1 MGDVNT
7 NTTNA
12 IEAVTAL
19 ANAPTIR
26 KLLRLPDNAGKTN
39 FEVLAVRAIPELTT
53 NGHNCEVSIRVD
65 LAFGMA
71 GLPINEKERFSVRKE
86 TVRRIDLKDIAEF
99 KKLEKNDK
107 NQYLGTVSDVASVA
121 TLLGANIGEDDITI
135 SQVKDVKLVRAK
147 ATSLGYTGAF
157 TVATGGA
164 PVVKLPTA
172 IVVTMA
178 DEVTVGQKVTG
189 TVVVNPADAADKT
202 YTVTVDKPALA
213 TVNAAGT
220 EVTGVAAGV
229 VKVKYVAT
237 ADATVVAEKT
247 LNVKPLPVVKPTGIE
262 ITAKDTLNIGD
273 VENVMIKV
281 TPDNA
286 TVKTFTA
293 VSSNPAVI
301 AVSDNG
307 QVLTTLNVGSADITY
322 TADGDSAITVVKSI
336 SVIDPNVAATYDTTL
351 TFKDHYDRNDH
362 QALHINADDMLTLF
376 IHSEGL
382 VTSKEIVIEPTNN
395 TITIT
400 IDSEHTLMPGVDLAI
415 PIIVSNAVP
424 DGSDLT
430 LLVKDKLT
438 GAVVTGTISAIV
450 HDPAVVPTSATFDRT
465 PPQLPGGAEIGV
477 GVTLDVTDYIPRS
490 VVWSATPATGVTFT
504 PIDGAVLNTMVKFAE
519 TISVGTQIT
528 ITGTVDGVVGQSSP
542 IEIIANPG

>member
-7 NTTNA
+7 NSTNA
-12 IEAVTAL
+12 VAAVTAL
-19 ANAPTIR
+19 ANAPIIR
-26 KLLRLPDNAGKTN
+26 KLLRLPDQAGKTN
-39 FEVLAVRAIPELTT
+39 FEVLAVRAIPELAT

-147 ATSLGYTGAF
+147 ATSLGYIGAF
-157 TVATGGA
+157 TVAAGGA

-220 EVTGVAAGV
+220 EVTGVAEGV

-262 ITAKDTLNIGD
+262 ITA
-273 VENVMIKV
+273 ENALDLGETDSVTVKV
-281 TPDNA
+281 IPENA

-293 VSSNPAVI
+293 VSSNPAIIRVEDDG
-301 AVSDNG
+301 VT
-307 QVLTTLNVGSADITY
+307 LTGVGIGSASVQY
-322 TADGDSAITVVKSI
+322 VADGDPTVVETHAITVT
-336 SVIDPNVAATYDTTL
+336 DPNAGAQFNTTL
-351 TFKDHYDRNDH
+351 TLKPYYDATVPEAN
-362 QALHINADDMLTLF
+362 HINVGDRVTLC
-376 IHSEGL
+376 ITHTGL
-382 VTSKEIVIEPTNN
+382 NKSKAVVIEPADHDVVIDLLNN
-395 TITIT
+395 TT
-400 IDSEHTLMPGVDLAI
+400 TLYPAGI
-415 PIIVSNAVP
+415 PIISFNVVSAVP
-424 DGSDLT
+424 DNAYLT
-430 LLVKDKLT
+430 LLIKDAYTGEVLT
-438 GAVVTGTISAIV
+438 STISAMT
-450 HDPAVVPTSATFDRT
+450 HDPAVVPTIAMFDGT
-465 PPQLPGGAEIGV
+465 PPQLPAGVDIGV
-477 GVTLDVTDYIPRS
+477 TVSLDVNEYTTRD
-490 VVWSATPATGVTFT
+490 VVWASNTPDVVITPNQNPLSAMVHF
-504 PIDGAVLNTMVKFAE
+504 GAS
-519 TISVGTQIT
+519 IPVGTQVT
-528 ITGTVDGVVGQSSP
+528 LTCTVDGVVATTDP